1 MCLRATSRLYSWSL
15 SDDILD
21 IITIMLFP
29 RVGTNHLSYPENP
42 ERIIVTYNIPLHVP
56 QSALLRDFI
65 ERVEEN
71 ERIDVHDTRAKA
83 NNQNTRTPF
92 LPSPSHPTTLQ
103 KRKCP

>member
-1 MCLRATSRLYSWSL
+1 MCLRATSRLYSWNL

-29 RVGTNHLSYPENP
+29 RVSTNHLSYPENP
-42 ERIIVTYNIPLHVP
+42 ERIIVTCNIPLHVP

-71 ERIDVHDTRAKA
+71 ERIDAHNTRTKA
-83 NNQNTRTPF
+83 NN
-92 LPSPSHPTTLQ
+92 
-103 KRKCP
+103 